1 MIQDD
6 IVDDPPA
13 AASKSGARARS
24 ALRQVRT
31 RSRGRYAT
39 RQQLRLRQV
48 LSSSF

>member
-31 RSRGRYAT
+31 RLVDVTPLA
-39 RQQLRLRQV
+39 
-48 LSSSF
+48 SSCV